1 MPTAGSIAH
10 AEAMKPPIRVLAALA
25 LYLPL
30 SATAS
35 IQPLR
40 VVDSLDLTRYA
51 GRWYEAARF
60 PNKFQD
66 QCSGDVVVHYAVR
79 TDGRIDVVNRCR
91 TAAGKIDEARGIGRK
106 AGDGKN
112 SARLE
117 VRFAPAIL
125 SFLPSV
131 WGDYWV
137 IGLGPEYTWAVV
149 GTPSREYLW
158 LLLANAGDE
167 RHSATSARSRLREAM
182 GSTCRESSRRPTTAR
197 LSERRRPPGT
207 SRPCRQ
213 ARSSHRGFS
222 PDTAG
227 DSPRRSRTQAPAG
240 SRS

>member
-1 MPTAGSIAH
+1 MLM
-10 AEAMKPPIRVLAALA
+10 AMKPLIRVLAALA
-25 LYLPL
+25 LCLPL

-35 IQPLR
+35 VQPLR
-40 VVDSLDLTRYA
+40 VVDSLDLARYA

-66 QCSGDVVVHYAVR
+66 QCSGEVVVHYAVR
-79 TDGRIDVVNRCR
+79 TDGRIDVVKRCR

-131 WGDYWV
+131 WGDYWI

-149 GTPSREYLW
+149 GTPSREVLVVA
-158 LLLANAGDE
+158 LAHAGDE
-167 RHSATSARSRLREAM
+167 RNQLRARDRNCAGQRVRRVANREDDQRPQGSVSRDAYGTRHARAAKPAVAIGVLRQILLMIVLGVVE
-182 GSTCRESSRRPTTAR
+182 
-197 LSERRRPPGT
+197 LRRR
-207 SRPCRQ
+207 
-213 ARSSHRGFS
+213 
-222 PDTAG
+222 
-227 DSPRRSRTQAPAG
+227 
-240 SRS
+240 